1 MVSIVIYQDK
11 YLEDFKRL
19 NMEWLEKHHLTE
31 PYDLEILNNPRG
43 KIIDK
48 GGCIF
53 IAVENNKVI
62 GTAGLAK
69 SSDTEYEL
77 VKIAVD
83 PAARGKGVGKLLL
96 THCIEVARQLKAEKL
111 MLFSNSQLQ
120 TALNLYKQFGFVHI
134 AVNDSPMLTA
144 DVKMELSLSNNP
156 VQ

>member
-77 VKIAVD
+77 VKMAVD

>member
-1 MVSIVIYQDK
+1 MVSIIIYQDK

-53 IAVENNKVI
+53 IAVDNNKVI

-77 VKIAVD
+77 VKMAVD

-96 THCIEVARQLKAEKL
+96 THCIEVAKQLKAEKL